1 MRALL
6 LLAVLGFTQSC
17 TNAAVTGGSLDIR
30 TIAADASGAATE
42 KSAQFARDAET
53 YRRLWDTLAGSGQ
66 APAVDFTT
74 ESAVFVM
81 AGQKRSG
88 GYSVVVNGVSL
99 DGKTLV
105 IHATVQSPPPNAIVS
120 LALTSPYAVVAVK
133 NRTFDS
139 VFWMP

>member
-6 LLAVLGFTQSC
+6 LLAILGITQNC
-17 TNAAVTGGSLDIR
+17 TNAAATGGSMDIR
-30 TIAADASGAATE
+30 TIADGASAAAAE

-53 YRRLWDTLAGSGQ
+53 YRGLWDSLVGSGQ
-66 APAVDFTT
+66 APAVDFKT

-81 AGQKRSG
+81 AGTKRSG

-99 DGKTLV
+99 DGRTLV
-105 IHATVQSPPPNAIVS
+105 VDATVQSPPPNAIVS
-120 LALTSPYAVVAVK
+120 MALTSPYAVVAVK

-139 VFWMP
+139 VLWP